1 MGGTA
6 QALIGYALAMFEG
19 WDDYYLLVGS
29 AASARTRRPFA
40 AYLVRQPDGKI
51 GFQFEAKAG
60 AKGRGN
66 SYPFVLGFAFPLGVA
81 MAAPTGEWAVQKMW
95 AINGAASIAGSVLA
109 AFIGLTLGSPFV
121 IAAALLCYAIAMIA
135 GTVAEAK
142 ARRAVPAEPAAGQ
155 RTTSLA

>member
-1 MGGTA
+1 
-6 QALIGYALAMFEG
+6 MFEG

-95 AINGAASIAGSVLA
+95 AINGAASIAGSALA
-109 AFIGLTLGSPFV
+109 AFIGLSLGSTAVLGAGFLAY
-121 IAAALLCYAIAMIA
+121 AAATASGVFATR
-135 GTVAEAK
+135 GVSST
-142 ARRAVPAEPAAGQ
+142 PPEPP
-155 RTTSLA
+155 

>member
-1 MGGTA
+1 SMMIACACSLDGDCPRRSDQRPVRVGLGGTA
-6 QALIGYALAMFEG
+6 QALIGYAPAMFEG

-40 AYLVRQPDGKI
+40 AYLVRQPGGKI

-81 MAAPTGEWAVQKMW
+81 
-95 AINGAASIAGSVLA
+95 
-109 AFIGLTLGSPFV
+109 
-121 IAAALLCYAIAMIA
+121 
-135 GTVAEAK
+135 
-142 ARRAVPAEPAAGQ
+142 
-155 RTTSLA
+155 